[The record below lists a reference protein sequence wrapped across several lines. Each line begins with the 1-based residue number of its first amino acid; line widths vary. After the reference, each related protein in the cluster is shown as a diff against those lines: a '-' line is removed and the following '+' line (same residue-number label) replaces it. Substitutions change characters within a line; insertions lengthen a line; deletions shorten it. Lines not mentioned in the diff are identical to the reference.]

1 MLKKRNETVLLYL
14 HENGEREKKIK
25 GLLVRL
31 GIRIKAVTEQM
42 QGQTVGY
49 LLSYPDFTEQVDEGS
64 QISFE
69 EDLMVLKG
77 FSRERMNEL
86 LDGFKK
92 LGIQKINLK
101 AVVTEHNLNWKLRDL
116 YNELKE
122 EHAEMNP
129 PK

>member
-1 MLKKRNETVLLYL
+1 MLKRRNETVLLYL